1 MHTTHHAQERMAQR
15 GISRDM
21 VEYVLTNG
29 TPEKDRIIIGRK
41 NALRILESLQEEQRL
56 LMKIVDKGGV
66 VVVADG
72 NAFITTYN
80 CQGRFH

>member
-1 MHTTHHAQERMAQR
+1 MRTTNHAQERMSQR

-29 TPEKDRIIIGRK
+29 TPKRDKVVMGK
-41 NALRILESLQEEQRL
+41 KGALRMLEVLQEEQRL
-56 LMKIVDKGGV
+56 LKKILDKGGV

-72 NAFITTYN
+72 NAVITTYN
-80 CQGRFH
+80 CQGRAH